1 MSPVQ
6 INRLVGTFAKNPRTL
21 DAYCTA
27 CMMPQGTTVNMAPMI
42 RSERLR
48 PENIEI
54 SLIALHG
61 I

>member
-1 MSPVQ
+1 
-6 INRLVGTFAKNPRTL
+6 
-21 DAYCTA
+21 
-27 CMMPQGTTVNMAPMI
+27 MMPQGTTVNMAPMI